1 MELTNFANLISEDV
15 SKKLGDCFRIQ
26 LNNVRKNNN
35 IVLTGLTIMRDE
47 SNISP
52 TIYLNN
58 YFQEYTN
65 GRTTLE
71 SVVDAV
77 MDTYNRNQISDCVDM
92 RYFLN
97 YESVK
102 QSIVYKLINTEKNKE
117 LLEDVPHIEF
127 LDLSIV
133 FQCLVTQEKLGTA
146 TILIHNI
153 HLKMWNVST
162 EDLYHAAMENTPNL
176 LPYEIKRMAEV
187 LCDIMQAENPD
198 KFDYDECMTDFSDSI
213 PIYVLSN
220 KTRIEGAGCMLY
232 SNVLSDFAETI
243 NSNFYIIPSSVHE
256 LLLLPT
262 ANDEGSA
269 EIMSMIREINDT
281 QVSREEVLS
290 YSLYYFDREND
301 KIVSL

>member
-1 MELTNFANLISEDV
+1 MELTDFANLISEEV
-15 SKKLGDCFRIQ
+15 SKKLDDCFRVRI
-26 LNNVRKNNN
+26 NTVRKNNN

-47 SNISP
+47 SNLSP

-71 SVVDAV
+71 SVVNAV
-77 MDTYNRNQISDCVDM
+77 MDTYNKNQISNCLDM
-92 RYFLN
+92 QYFLH
-97 YESVK
+97 YEQVK

-117 LLEDVPHIEF
+117 LLEDVPHMEF

-133 FQCLVTQEKLGTA
+133 FQCVVSQEELGLA
-146 TILIHNI
+146 SILIHNT
-153 HLKMWNVST
+153 HLKMWDVT
-162 EDLYHAAMENTPNL
+162 VDILYQAAMGNTPKL
-176 LPYEIKRMAEV
+176 LPYELKSMAEV

-213 PIYVLSN
+213 PMFVLSN
-220 KTRIEGAGCMLY
+220 KARVEGAGCMLY
-232 SNVLSDFAETI
+232 PDVLHDFAETI

-256 LLLLPT
+256 LLLLPSK
-262 ANDEGSA
+262 NDEEYA
-269 EIMSMIREINDT
+269 EIKSMIKEINNT
-281 QVSREEVLS
+281 QVSAEEILS